1 MINSHKVT
9 KHACTS
15 SWLPLAHSIHHTYH
29 QVTVMN
35 KQQKKQRLL
44 TTHMYIH
51 ISCKCDTNRAGHFTL
66 DAHASRPVAC
76 ILLCAWNKS
85 ICFTI
90 TKKRIKKSSLN
101 FLYIGIMGLWL
112 NSCKN
117 TQNIE
122 NAHGCLTGMFNFRYY
137 LRQKAYRDLK
147 MAAILKILKYQIQL
161 QFDLRYEIIV
171 PNNTKNVF
179 FMVMT
184 SPISPQGDLKFALYI
199 HV

>member
-1 MINSHKVT
+1 
-9 KHACTS
+9 
-15 SWLPLAHSIHHTYH
+15 
-29 QVTVMN
+29 
-35 KQQKKQRLL
+35 
-44 TTHMYIH
+44 
-51 ISCKCDTNRAGHFTL
+51 
-66 DAHASRPVAC
+66 
-76 ILLCAWNKS
+76 
-85 ICFTI
+85 
-90 TKKRIKKSSLN
+90 
-101 FLYIGIMGLWL
+101 
-112 NSCKN
+112 
-117 TQNIE
+117 
-122 NAHGCLTGMFNFRYY
+122 MFNFRYY